1 MFFFFFNERPNDFNS
16 NIQIFIIMFYHP
28 KEIANL
34 VRIVDR
40 PYSGELLSSE
50 LGRLVQNRNRG
61 GKTKIELNLMS
72 LRPRTA
78 HFNDTLQAIAGGE
91 TEGSRTAGINRKT
104 SALKKLHVKS
114 DPVIEDRESQSGV
127 K

>member
-1 MFFFFFNERPNDFNS
+1 
-16 NIQIFIIMFYHP
+16 MFYHP
-28 KEIANL
+28 KETANL
-34 VRIVDR
+34 VRTVAR
-40 PYSGELLSSE
+40 PYSGELLGFE
-50 LGRLVQNRNRG
+50 LGRLAQNRNRG
-61 GKTKIELNLMS
+61 SKTKIELNLMS
-72 LRPRTA
+72 LWPRAA